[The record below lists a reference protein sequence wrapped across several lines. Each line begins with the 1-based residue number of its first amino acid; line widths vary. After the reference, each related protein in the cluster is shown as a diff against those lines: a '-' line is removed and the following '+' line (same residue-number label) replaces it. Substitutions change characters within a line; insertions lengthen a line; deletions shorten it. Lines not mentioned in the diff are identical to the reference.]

1 MTVTVRGPDPVAF
14 APYGAFV
21 DPPAAVGERALFSQ
35 WLEPVVGRSQQAHVN
50 RVPCSALPLTIDRV
64 ECHPHAAQLFVPMGE
79 VTRYLVIVMPSDAA
93 GDPDPGRAEAFLV
106 PGSRGVVYAPGVW
119 HTGISVLDADASFA
133 VFMWRGGDDDDVFV
147 SVPAFE
153 VVADDVAA
161 EDVSMVEAPHG

>member
-1 MTVTVRGPDPVAF
+1 MTITARRPDPVAF

-21 DPPAAVGERALFSQ
+21 DPPAAFGERAVFSQ
-35 WLEPVVGRSQQAHVN
+35 WLKPVAGRSQQGHVN
-50 RVPCSALPLTIDRV
+50 RVPCSALPLTVDRV

-79 VTRYLVIVMPSDAA
+79 VTRYLVIVMPSNAA

-106 PGSRGVVYAPGVW
+106 PGSQGVVYAPGVW

-147 SVPAFE
+147 SVPDFE
-153 VVADDVAA
+153 VVANDVAA
-161 EDVSMVEAPHG
+161 EDVSLVEAPHG